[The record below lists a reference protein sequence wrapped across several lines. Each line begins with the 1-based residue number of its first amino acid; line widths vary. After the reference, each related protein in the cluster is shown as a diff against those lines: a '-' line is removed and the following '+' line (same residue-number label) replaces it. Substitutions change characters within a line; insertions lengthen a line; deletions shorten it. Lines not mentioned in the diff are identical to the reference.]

1 MAMFAAV
8 AGAVLQGAGKLSS
21 GLAQAGQ
28 QEAAANAA
36 QYNADVSRNQA
47 ATAYT
52 LGVQREQVVRDRAAQ
67 QLGAQRAAVA
77 ESGFNPNAGSALDTQ
92 LQSVRNAEL
101 DALQTRYQGIL
112 QGSQYEQQA
121 AIDQYQADAA
131 RKAARGAKIGAY
143 LSLAGQALSSY
154 SSYGGSMGGASGAS
168 TSSFGGLSS
177 MGSMSSM
184 TGGSSWGV
192 GSNTYGFSMR

>member
-1 MAMFAAV
+1 MFAAV

-52 LGVQREQVVRDRAAQ
+52 LGVQREQAVRDRAAQ

-92 LQSVRNAEL
+92 VQSVRNAEL

-121 AIDQYQADAA
+121 AIDQYTADAA

>member
-52 LGVQREQVVRDRAAQ
+52 LGVQREQAVRDRSAQ

-168 TSSFGGLSS
+168 TSAFGGLSS

>member
-52 LGVQREQVVRDRAAQ
+52 LGVQREQAVRYRSAQ

-168 TSSFGGLSS
+168 TSAFGGLSS

-184 TGGSSWGV
+184 TGGSSWGA

>member
-1 MAMFAAV
+1 MFAAV

-52 LGVQREQVVRDRAAQ
+52 LGVQREQAVRDRAAQ

>member
-47 ATAYT
+47 ATAYA
-52 LGVQREQVVRDRAAQ
+52 LGVQREQAVRDRSAQ

-121 AIDQYQADAA
+121 AIYQYQADAA

-168 TSSFGGLSS
+168 TSAFGGLSS

>member
-52 LGVQREQVVRDRAAQ
+52 LGVQREQAVRDRAAQ

>member
-8 AGAVLQGAGKLSS
+8 AGAALQGAGKLSS
-21 GLAQAGQ
+21 GLGQAGQ

-52 LGVQREQVVRDRAAQ
+52 LGVQREQAVRDRAAQ

-154 SSYGGSMGGASGAS
+154 SSYVGGASGAS

>member
-47 ATAYT
+47 ATAYA
-52 LGVQREQVVRDRAAQ
+52 LGVQREQAVRDRSAQ

-121 AIDQYQADAA
+121 AIYQYQANAA

-168 TSSFGGLSS
+168 TSAFGGLSS

>member
-52 LGVQREQVVRDRAAQ
+52 LGVQREQAVRDRAAQ

-92 LQSVRNAEL
+92 VQSVRNAEL

-121 AIDQYQADAA
+121 AIDQYTADAA

>member
-8 AGAVLQGAGKLSS
+8 AGAALQGAGKLSS
-21 GLAQAGQ
+21 GLGQAGQ

-52 LGVQREQVVRDRAAQ
+52 LGVQREQAVRDRAAQ

-154 SSYGGSMGGASGAS
+154 SNYGGPKGGASGAS
-168 TSSFGGLSS
+168 TSAFGGLSS

>member
-1 MAMFAAV
+1 MFAAV

-52 LGVQREQVVRDRAAQ
+52 LGVQREQAVRDRAAQ

-168 TSSFGGLSS
+168 TSAFGGLSS

>member
-1 MAMFAAV
+1 MFAAV
-8 AGAVLQGAGKLSS
+8 AGAALQGAGKLSS
-21 GLAQAGQ
+21 GLGQAGQ

-52 LGVQREQVVRDRAAQ
+52 LGVQREQAVRDRAAQ

-154 SSYGGSMGGASGAS
+154 SSYVGGASGAS

>member
-1 MAMFAAV
+1 MFAAV

-52 LGVQREQVVRDRAAQ
+52 LGVQREQAVRDRSAQ

-168 TSSFGGLSS
+168 TSAFGGLSS

>member
-52 LGVQREQVVRDRAAQ
+52 LGVQREQAVRDRAAQ

-154 SSYGGSMGGASGAS
+154 SSYVGGASGAS

>member
-1 MAMFAAV
+1 MFAAV

>member
-36 QYNADVSRNQA
+36 QYNANVSRNQA
-47 ATAYT
+47 ATAYA
-52 LGVQREQVVRDRAAQ
+52 LGVQREQAVRDRAAQ

-92 LQSVRNAEL
+92 VQSVRNAEL

-121 AIDQYQADAA
+121 AIDQYTADAA

>member
-1 MAMFAAV
+1 MFTAV
-8 AGAVLQGAGKLSS
+8 AGAALQGAGKLSS

-52 LGVQREQVVRDRAAQ
+52 LGVQREQSVRDRAAQ

-154 SSYGGSMGGASGAS
+154 SSYGGATKSP
-168 TSSFGGLSS
+168 T
-177 MGSMSSM
+177 
-184 TGGSSWGV
+184 
-192 GSNTYGFSMR
+192 TYGTTPAGNPLLFTMP

>member
-1 MAMFAAV
+1 MFAAV

-52 LGVQREQVVRDRAAQ
+52 LGVQREQAVRDRAAQ

-154 SSYGGSMGGASGAS
+154 SSYVGGASGAS